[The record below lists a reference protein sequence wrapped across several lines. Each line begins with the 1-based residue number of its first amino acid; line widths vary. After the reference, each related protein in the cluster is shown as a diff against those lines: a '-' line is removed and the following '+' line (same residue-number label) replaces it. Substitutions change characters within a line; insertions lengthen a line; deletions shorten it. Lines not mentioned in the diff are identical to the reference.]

1 MQSATEKI
9 IELAKDQTFVDK
21 LLTMEDNSEVQKAF
35 SENGVE
41 LTVEEIDK
49 MAEMAFGEQRE
60 LDESELEN
68 VSGGFLA
75 EAAIVCSGIAL
86 FANAM
91 AEYNNSRKA
100 KGKKPIW

>member
-1 MQSATEKI
+1 MQDSKEKI
-9 IELAKDQTFVDK
+9 IELAQDQKFIDK

-35 SENGVE
+35 AEEGVN
-41 LTVEEIDK
+41 LTVEEIDQ
-49 MAEMAFGEQRE
+49 MAEMAFGDHGE
-60 LDESELEN
+60 LDESELEK

-91 AEYNNSRKA
+91 AEYNKSRKA
-100 KGKKPIW
+100 RGKKPIW